1 MVRAEAQF
9 PAEGVPFAV
18 LLTLED
24 PEGLA
29 PVFQEFRQQLQTSL
43 ANAQDVRTV
52 IRLRQRG

>member
-1 MVRAEAQF
+1 MRAEAQF